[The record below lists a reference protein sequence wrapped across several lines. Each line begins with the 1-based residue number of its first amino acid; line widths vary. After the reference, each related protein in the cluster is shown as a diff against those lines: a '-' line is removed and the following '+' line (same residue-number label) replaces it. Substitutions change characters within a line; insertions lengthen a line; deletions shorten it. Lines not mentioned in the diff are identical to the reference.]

1 MAAVSYLPF
10 GFGVQGDFQLE
21 GHRHLPKGYSVA
33 KPAISPDYFR
43 TMGIPLV
50 SGREFTERDNSSAP
64 GVVVLSQSVARHFWP
79 AEDAVGKRIS
89 MEDHPKPGDWLTIV
103 GVVSDVRQHG
113 FNDKQT
119 PVIYQPYGQMKGPGF
134 LEHMSFVVRSENPR
148 ATAEGVR
155 TVIHKVDP
163 ELPTESVTTMDA
175 IVADSM
181 TGARSQTRLLGMF
194 SLMALSLAAIG
205 IYGVL
210 AYSVAERTHEIGI
223 RMAVGAEAKDVVWLV
238 IRRTLALTGSGVL
251 LGVLGAVAVTRVLT
265 KFLFEV
271 TPTDPLT
278 LFVVTAT
285 LIAVALFSAWMPARR
300 AAGVHPLT
308 ALRHE

>member
-1 MAAVSYLPF
+1 M
-10 GFGVQGDFQLE
+10 
-21 GHRHLPKGYSVA
+21 
-33 KPAISPDYFR
+33 
-43 TMGIPLV
+43 
-50 SGREFTERDNSSAP
+50 
-64 GVVVLSQSVARHFWP
+64 
-79 AEDAVGKRIS
+79 
-89 MEDHPKPGDWLTIV
+89 
-103 GVVSDVRQHG
+103 
-113 FNDKQT
+113 
-119 PVIYQPYGQMKGPGF
+119 
-134 LEHMSFVVRSENPR
+134 
-148 ATAEGVR
+148 R

-210 AYSVAERTHEIGI
+210 ACSVAERTHEIGI
-223 RMAVGAEAKDVVWLV
+223 RMAVGAEAKNVVWLV
-238 IRRTLALTGSGVL
+238 IRRTLALAGSGVL